1 MGLKASRPGLAGHGD
16 PAAAALPAR
25 AAAGDQGAWDEIV
38 ERYAP
43 MVWSICTRF
52 PLSDRDLED
61 VAQNVWLQLVE
72 QLGKPPEPAAL
83 AGWLAAATRR
93 ECRRVVTAARGPE
106 PPGTQPDA
114 VPVDAVPVDAVPVD
128 AVPVDAVP
136 VDAVPVDAGP
146 VDAGPVADD
155 AVLGEE
161 IIMAER
167 HAALR
172 AALAELP
179 APCQPLIG
187 MLVSDPPHSD
197 AAISTALG
205 IPAESI
211 GPRLARCLEWMRE
224 SSALL
229 GLAEAGANRPGGDPG
244 A

>member
-83 AGWLAAATRR
+83 VGWLAAATRR

-106 PPGTQPDA
+106 PPGTQP
-114 VPVDAVPVDAVPVD
+114 
-128 AVPVDAVP
+128 DAVP

>member
-1 MGLKASRPGLAGHGD
+1 MGLKASRPGLAGHDD

-52 PLSDRDLED
+52 RLSDRELED

-72 QLGKPPEPAAL
+72 QLGEPSEPAEL
-83 AGWLAAATRR
+83 AGWLATATRR

-106 PPGTQPDA
+106 PPGTHPHA
-114 VPVDAVPVDAVPVD
+114 GPAGAGPAG
-128 AVPVDAVP
+128 
-136 VDAVPVDAGP
+136 AGP
-146 VDAGPVADD
+146 VDAGPAADD
-155 AVLGEE
+155 AVTGEE
-161 IIMAER
+161 IIIAER

-197 AAISTALG
+197 AAISAALG

-229 GLAEAGANRPGGDPG
+229 GLAEAGVNRPGGDPG

>member
-1 MGLKASRPGLAGHGD
+1 MGLKASRPGLAGHDD
-16 PAAAALPAR
+16 PAAAALPTR

-52 PLSDRDLED
+52 RLSDRELED
-61 VAQNVWLQLVE
+61 AAQNVWLQLVE

-106 PPGTQPDA
+106 PPGTHP
-114 VPVDAVPVDAVPVD
+114 
-128 AVPVDAVP
+128 
-136 VDAVPVDAGP
+136 DAGP
-146 VDAGPVADD
+146 ADAGPAADDAGPADAGPAADD
-155 AVLGEE
+155 AVIGEE
-161 IIMAER
+161 IIIAER

-197 AAISTALG
+197 TAISTALG

-211 GPRLARCLEWMRE
+211 GPRLARCLEWIRE

-229 GLAEAGANRPGGDPG
+229 GLAEAGVNRPGGDPG

>member
-1 MGLKASRPGLAGHGD
+1 MGLKASRPGLAGHDD
-16 PAAAALPAR
+16 PAAAALPIR

-52 PLSDRDLED
+52 RLSDRDLED

-72 QLGKPPEPAAL
+72 QLGEPSEPAEL

-106 PPGTQPDA
+106 PPGTHPHA
-114 VPVDAVPVDAVPVD
+114 VPA
-128 AVPVDAVP
+128 
-136 VDAVPVDAGP
+136 DAGP
-146 VDAGPVADD
+146 AADD
-155 AVLGEE
+155 AVIGEE
-161 IIMAER
+161 IIIAER

-229 GLAEAGANRPGGDPG
+229 GLAEAGVNRPGGDPG

>member
-1 MGLKASRPGLAGHGD
+1 MIR
-16 PAAAALPAR
+16 
-25 AAAGDQGAWDEIV
+25 
-38 ERYAP
+38 
-43 MVWSICTRF
+43 
-52 PLSDRDLED
+52 
-61 VAQNVWLQLVE
+61 
-72 QLGKPPEPAAL
+72 
-83 AGWLAAATRR
+83 
-93 ECRRVVTAARGPE
+93 
-106 PPGTQPDA
+106 
-114 VPVDAVPVDAVPVD
+114 
-128 AVPVDAVP
+128 
-136 VDAVPVDAGP
+136 
-146 VDAGPVADD
+146 
-155 AVLGEE
+155 EE
-161 IIMAER
+161 IIIAER

-229 GLAEAGANRPGGDPG
+229 GLAEAGVNRPGGDPG